1 MDLTIPIRSLAGIRL
16 RKGNDSSCKKNSFF
30 KIKRMSWITQ
40 QGITTPFS
48 CYELQFLTQKYA
60 WLSIIQAKIS
70 GYDNLKYDEWL
81 K

>member
-1 MDLTIPIRSLAGIRL
+1 MDNPAGH
-16 RKGNDSSCKKNSFF
+16 NNSILF
-30 KIKRMSWITQ
+30 
-40 QGITTPFS
+40 